1 MLTGAV
7 LAVLVAAT
15 IPVLTIAMTSDAA
28 VRSALPLALGILA
41 AGLPLAGLVFVLDGV
56 LIGAGDARYLAWT
69 GVLNLLVY
77 LAVLP
82 FVAGLA
88 PLLAAFSFA
97 YLGAR
102 ALTLGLRAR
111 GSAWIVTGAS

>member
-1 MLTGAV
+1 VLIAASIPLLT
-7 LAVLVAAT
+7 LAV
-15 IPVLTIAMTSDAA
+15 TSDAE
-28 VRSALPLALGILA
+28 VRSALPLTLGILA

-56 LIGAGDARYLAWT
+56 LIGAGDGRYLAWT

-82 FVAGLA
+82 FITGLA
-88 PLLAAFSFA
+88 PLLAAFTFA

-102 ALTLGLRAR
+102 ALTLGVRAR
-111 GSAWIVTGAS
+111 GARWIVTGTAA